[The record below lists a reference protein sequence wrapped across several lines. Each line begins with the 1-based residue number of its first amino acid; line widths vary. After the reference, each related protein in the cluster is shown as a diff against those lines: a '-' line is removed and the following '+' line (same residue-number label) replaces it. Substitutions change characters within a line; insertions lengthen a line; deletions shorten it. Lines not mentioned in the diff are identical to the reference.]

1 MIYSNIQ
8 RHILQKL
15 LTKYE
20 SSKTY
25 KGTNSV
31 IQNFSIKSTDI
42 FKEYEKDSTDINAIE
57 DFEKQCELLE
67 SEGLIQLAWKYER
80 ITKINAITTVENW
93 QRIRTIL
100 GVKDKKQRKQDEI
113 HFYTVFYEDI
123 NSEQIVKDF
132 CKHQIERLKN
142 DKEAEYLLEESKNI
156 ISLLDYILKNKKEI
170 LERELSISVLAN
182 SKTWEEKY
190 KRKVLKILR
199 QSKHFDSLI
208 ENCAD
213 EKEINKVILEECN
226 VYSNPSYVYFKG
238 NGKITF
244 ENGECLTVYPD
255 IPFALYSPSINK
267 ITSFEIEDSKIM
279 TIENLTSFNRI
290 KESETFFIFLSGYH
304 NSVKQFFLEKIYQQN
319 ANKAYYHFGDIDPDG
334 FFILENLQKR
344 THIDFKPYKM
354 GIEELEKYSDFS
366 KILEEN
372 DITKANS
379 LIEKGKFVELMNY
392 MLKKNIKLEQEII
405 SCKELFFE
413 QKDDD

>member
-8 RHILQKL
+8 KQILQKL

-25 KGTNSV
+25 KGENSV
-31 IQNFSIKSTDI
+31 IQSFSIKPTDI
-42 FKEYEKDSTDINAIE
+42 FKEYDMDSTDINVIE

-67 SEGLIQLAWKYER
+67 SEGLIQLDWKYER
-80 ITKINAITTVENW
+80 ITKINAIATVENW

-100 GVKDKKQRKQDEI
+100 GVKDKKQHKQDEI

-132 CKHQIERLKN
+132 CKHQIERLEN
-142 DKEAEYLLEESKNI
+142 DKEAEYLQEDSKNI
-156 ISLLDYILKNKKEI
+156 ISLLNFILKNKDEI

-190 KRKVLKILR
+190 KRKVLKILL

-244 ENGECLTVYPD
+244 ENGECLTVFPD
-255 IPFALYSPSINK
+255 LPFAFYSPSISK

-304 NSVKQFFLEKIYQQN
+304 NSVKQKFLEKIYQQN
-319 ANKAYYHFGDIDPDG
+319 SNKEYYHFGDLDPDG
-334 FFILENLQKR
+334 FFILENLQKK

-354 GIEELEKYSDFS
+354 GIEELKKYSVFS
-366 KILEEN
+366 KTLEGN

-379 LIEKGKFVELMNY
+379 LIEKGKFVEIMNY
-392 MLKKNIKLEQEII
+392 ILENNIKLEQEII
-405 SCKELFFE
+405 SWKNLS
-413 QKDDD
+413 D

>member
-8 RHILQKL
+8 KQILQKL

-31 IQNFSIKSTDI
+31 VQNFSIKPTDI

-57 DFEKQCELLE
+57 DFEKQCKLLE
-67 SEGLIQLAWKYER
+67 SEKLIQLDWKYER
-80 ITKINAITTVENW
+80 ISKINAIATVENW

-132 CKHQIERLKN
+132 CKHQIERLEN
-142 DKEAEYLLEESKNI
+142 DKEAEYLQEDSKNI
-156 ISLLDYILKNKKEI
+156 ISLLNFILKNKDEI

-190 KRKVLKILR
+190 KRKVLKILL

-244 ENGECLTVYPD
+244 ENGECFTVYPD

-267 ITSFEIEDSKIM
+267 IMSFEIEDSKIM

-304 NSVKQFFLEKIYQQN
+304 NSVKQKFLEKIYHQN
-319 ANKAYYHFGDIDPDG
+319 SSKAYYHFGDIDPDG
-334 FFILENLQKR
+334 FFILENLQKK

-354 GIEELEKYSDFS
+354 GIEELKKYSDFS
-366 KILEEN
+366 KTLEEN

-379 LIEKGKFVELMNY
+379 LIEEGKFVEIMNY
-392 MLKKNIKLEQEII
+392 MLENNIKLEQEII
-405 SCKELFFE
+405 SWKECT
-413 QKDDD
+413 K

>member
-8 RHILQKL
+8 KQILQKL

-25 KGTNSV
+25 KGTNLFV
-31 IQNFSIKSTDI
+31 QNFSIKPADI
-42 FKEYEKDSTDINAIE
+42 FKEYEKDSTDINVIE
-57 DFEKQCELLE
+57 DFEKQCKLLE
-67 SEGLIQLAWKYER
+67 SEGLIQLDWKYER
-80 ITKINAITTVENW
+80 IIKINVVAATENW
-93 QRIRTIL
+93 QTIREIL

-113 HFYTVFYEDI
+113 EFYTAFYEDS
-123 NSEQIVKDF
+123 NTEQIVKGF
-132 CKHQIERLKN
+132 CKHQIERLEN
-142 DKEAEYLLEESKNI
+142 DKKAEYLQEDSKNI
-156 ISLLDYILKNKKEI
+156 ISLLNFILKNKNEI

-190 KRKVLKILR
+190 KRKVLKVLR

-244 ENGECLTVYPD
+244 ENGECLTVYTD

-304 NSVKQFFLEKIYQQN
+304 NSVKQLFLEKIYQQN

-334 FFILENLQKR
+334 FFILENLQKK

-366 KILEEN
+366 KTLEEN

-379 LIEKGKFVELMNY
+379 LIEKGKFIEIMNY
-392 MLKKNIKLEQEII
+392 MLENNIKLEQEII
-405 SCKELFFE
+405 SWKNGDF
-413 QKDDD
+413 